1 MTSEPLWLDQAD
13 IIELHDYVIERT
25 GGAAG
30 VRDLGLLESALQ
42 RPANRFHY
50 EGLSDLIELAAVY
63 AVGIAKNHPFVDGNK
78 RAAFLGM
85 GLFLD
90 LNGLTLTADDDSATA
105 TLYGVASGE
114 VDEPTLTA
122 WLRDNTVAR

>member
-1 MTSEPLWLDQAD
+1 MNSEPLWLEQGDMIQ
-13 IIELHDYVIERT
+13 LHDYVIERT

-50 EGLSDLIELAAVY
+50 EGVSDLIELAAVY
-63 AVGIAKNHPFVDGNK
+63 AVGIAKNHPFIDGNK
-78 RAAFLGM
+78 RAAFLGL

-90 LNGLTLTADDDSATA
+90 LNGLTLTADDESATA
-105 TLYGVASGE
+105 TMYGVAAGGVEESA
-114 VDEPTLTA
+114 LAA
-122 WLRDNTVAR
+122 WLRDNTTAR